1 MILQVRVC
9 SRLQGC
15 VAKEFQ
21 SPGSTWVT
29 GLSCAS
35 CDLIPLDGFLKFPD
49 PPQIAQL
56 SRLQA
61 FNTETYEGTANIQIM
76 VCVLVKVGSGVTWV
90 TGWRVATLV
99 REE

>member
-1 MILQVRVC
+1 MC

-35 CDLIPLDGFLKFPD
+35 CDLITLDGFLKFPEL
-49 PPQIAQL
+49 PQIAQL
-56 SRLQA
+56 SRLQT
-61 FNTETYEGTANIQIM
+61 FNTETYERTANIQIM